1 MTADDDNGVTE
12 RLAHAWQDNGSLAMD
27 HEESLLRHL
36 YDDHA
41 GPLLAFVMRLTNGD
55 RQRAE
60 DVVQETVLRAWRNAH
75 KLNAHGERS
84 LRPWLVTVAR
94 RIAID
99 GYRADG
105 AHARQVY
112 DHDLD
117 LDAAAGSADE
127 PDRIV
132 DSITMD
138 DALSTL
144 TRAHREILVETYFK
158 GRTVSEAAQVLR
170 IPLGTAK
177 SRIYYALRALRDTL
191 EQRGLA
197 RYGT

>member
-1 MTADDDNGVTE
+1 MNGVTE
-12 RLAHAWQDNGSLAMD
+12 RLAQAWQDNGSLAMD

-36 YDDHA
+36 YEVHA
-41 GPLLAFVMRLTNGD
+41 GPLLAFVLRLTNGD

-105 AHARQVY
+105 AHTRQVY

-117 LDAAAGSADE
+117 TDAAVGSADE

-132 DSITMD
+132 DTITMD
-138 DALSTL
+138 EALNTL
-144 TRAHREILVETYFK
+144 TRAHREILVETYFN
-158 GRTVSEAAQVLR
+158 GRTVSEAAKVLS

-177 SRIYYALRALRDTL
+177 SRIYYALRALRETL

-197 RYGT
+197 QYGA